1 MVFYLGMVKSIGAA
15 PEIVKRMLILI
26 TSGVT
31 NPNGDLEELW
41 IYKEGITLLI
51 FLSRILRKKK
61 VKSLS
66 RVRLCD
72 PMDCSLPGSSV
83 RGILKATVGVGC
95 YFLLQGI
102 FLTQGSNLGL
112 PHCRQMLY
120 FLRHQ
125 GSHKNITF
133 LKLFPKYYTCRCSSL
148 NLYATQKR

>member
-1 MVFYLGMVKSIGAA
+1 MVFYLGMVKSIGVA
-15 PEIVKRMLILI
+15 PEIVKCMLILI

-41 IYKEGITLLI
+41 IYREGITLLI

-66 RVRLCD
+66 HVRLCD

-83 RGILKATVGVGC
+83 RGILEATVGVGC

-133 LKLFPKYYTCRCSSL
+133 LKLFPKYCTCRCSSL

>member
-31 NPNGDLEELW
+31 NPNGDLEELR

-112 PHCRQMLY
+112 PPCRQMLY

-133 LKLFPKYYTCRCSSL
+133 LKLFPKYYTCQCSSL